1 MACAVAGEA
10 TRFGAKLTNVQMGG
24 YDTGL
29 FTTGAPETAAAK
41 ITELV
46 DLLNR
51 RAFG

>member
-29 FTTGAPETAAAK
+29 FT
-41 ITELV
+41 ELV
-46 DLLNR
+46 DLLSR
-51 RAFG
+51 RASG

>member
-10 TRFGAKLTNVQMGG
+10 AQFGVRLSIVQMGG

-51 RAFG
+51 RASG